1 MAQAYKNEYSPEEV
15 LEKLF
20 QKGLLNTDGTSPYIQ
35 KIIEDNI
42 EKQANQFFWQE
53 HFTIDGAEV
62 PIDPSRPRQAPAYT
76 VNSLVKRVTPMADAH
91 SPLSETNQMDNETF
105 ESRSGT
111 IPQYAKGLYETSLT
125 KGEYLSRLREMGIT
139 DNDVVSQFIRGA
151 WDLVKSHN
159 YRLSNMAA
167 QVLSKGGAYS
177 NSASKG
183 ITGVSHNFSSYILP
197 ENFKKAGLLAW
208 TDADCDIPQQMRKIE
223 QDFRAATGY
232 EAPMEWDLPYDFV
245 VSVML
250 NNAAVKKEIQR
261 YINTYGTGNTTIV
274 YSATGALPE
283 ASYATWQ
290 QLVEYSRSDLN
301 IISPIRIVKESQ
313 RFQDLTTISTVKGW
327 QSGVAVLR
335 PLGFAGKVFH
345 SKVADVMLL
354 EKEANK
360 TIDFSIGSIQGG
372 LFYLVNKVVPNGL
385 YKSYHTDLYGR
396 FLPVLTEFTH
406 HIVVDTTTAD

>member
-1 MAQAYKNEYSPEEV
+1 
-15 LEKLF
+15 
-20 QKGLLNTDGTSPYIQ
+20 
-35 KIIEDNI
+35 
-42 EKQANQFFWQE
+42 
-53 HFTIDGAEV
+53 
-62 PIDPSRPRQAPAYT
+62 
-76 VNSLVKRVTPMADAH
+76 
-91 SPLSETNQMDNETF
+91 
-105 ESRSGT
+105 
-111 IPQYAKGLYETSLT
+111 
-125 KGEYLSRLREMGIT
+125 
-139 DNDVVSQFIRGA
+139 
-151 WDLVKSHN
+151 
-159 YRLSNMAA
+159 
-167 QVLSKGGAYS
+167 
-177 NSASKG
+177 
-183 ITGVSHNFSSYILP
+183 
-197 ENFKKAGLLAW
+197 
-208 TDADCDIPQQMRKIE
+208 
-223 QDFRAATGY
+223 
-232 EAPMEWDLPYDFV
+232 MEWDLPYDFV

>member
-1 MAQAYKNEYSPEEV
+1 MAQAYKNEYSPEDV

-20 QKGLLNTDGTSPYIQ
+20 QRGLLNTEGTSPYIQ
-35 KIIEDNI
+35 KIIDNNLEI
-42 EKQANQFFWQE
+42 QSNQFFWQE

-62 PIDPSRPRQAPAYT
+62 PVNPSNPRETPSYT
-76 VNSLVKRVTPMADAH
+76 LKSIVRRVTPMADAH
-91 SPLSETNQMDNETF
+91 SPLSETNQLDNEGF
-105 ESRSGT
+105 EGKGIG
-111 IPQYAKGLYETSLT
+111 IPQFAKGLNENSVGRSDYLT
-125 KGEYLSRLREMGIT
+125 KLREMGIA

-151 WDLVKSHN
+151 WDLIKSHN

-177 NSASKG
+177 NATTKG
-183 ITGVSHNFSSYILP
+183 ITGVSHNISSYILP

-208 TDADCDIPQQMRKIE
+208 TDEDCNIPQQMRKIE

-232 EAPMEWDLPYDFV
+232 EAPMEWDLPYNFV
-245 VSVML
+245 ISVML
-250 NNAAVKKEIQR
+250 NNKFVKQEIQR
-261 YINTYGTGNTTIV
+261 YVNTYGTGNTTIV

-283 ASYATWQ
+283 ASYVTWQ
-290 QLVEYSRSDLN
+290 QLVAYSRSELD
-301 IISPIRIVKESQ
+301 IISPIRIIKESQ
-313 RFQDLTTISTVKGW
+313 TVQDFTTITTVNGW
-327 QSGVAVLR
+327 KSGVAVLR
-335 PLGFAGKVFH
+335 PLGYAGKVVH

-372 LFYLVNKVVPNGL
+372 LFYLVNKVVPYGTF
-385 YKSYHTDLYGR
+385 KSYHTDLYGR